1 MKQFRT
7 VFNFELKN
15 YFKNKIFIGTTVFL
29 VLAIAIVMFIPKI
42 SNAFSSISDSSVE
55 KSSVML
61 IASTSSED
69 AQLLQKTFAEAFP
82 NYDVCQVENDIE
94 KIKSKIISEEA
105 ECALIITE
113 PTSYKY
119 YVKNLSI
126 TDVNTDIVDE
136 VLQNNYRV
144 NSMIQNGISSDQ
156 ASQIIS
162 TQIDH
167 DIESFDKDQSQNF
180 IYTYIIVVMLFMV
193 IMIYGQMVASTVA
206 IEKGSRT
213 MELLIT
219 SVRPTAMMFG
229 KVIASCVAGFF
240 QLMCV
245 FGSSILLFNINKQD
259 WADNPLICSIFD
271 MPIKLLLYMLL
282 FFVLGFFI
290 YAFLYGAIGSTVSR
304 IEDIN
309 TVTMPITL
317 ISIFAFYSVIFAI
330 STGNT
335 NGLLIKV
342 CSYIPF
348 TSPTAMFTRIAM
360 NTVPW
365 YEISISI
372 FILIVSVFG
381 IGILSAKIYKVG
393 VFLYGTTP
401 KIGSVLKSI
410 KGA

>member
-42 SNAFSSISDSSVE
+42 SNAFSSIGDSSVE

>member
-1 MKQFRT
+1 
-7 VFNFELKN
+7 
-15 YFKNKIFIGTTVFL
+15 
-29 VLAIAIVMFIPKI
+29 
-42 SNAFSSISDSSVE
+42 
-55 KSSVML
+55 
-61 IASTSSED
+61 
-69 AQLLQKTFAEAFP
+69 
-82 NYDVCQVENDIE
+82 
-94 KIKSKIISEEA
+94 
-105 ECALIITE
+105 
-113 PTSYKY
+113 
-119 YVKNLSI
+119 
-126 TDVNTDIVDE
+126 
-136 VLQNNYRV
+136 
-144 NSMIQNGISSDQ
+144 
-156 ASQIIS
+156 
-162 TQIDH
+162 
-167 DIESFDKDQSQNF
+167 
-180 IYTYIIVVMLFMV
+180 MLFMV

>member
-42 SNAFSSISDSSVE
+42 SNAFSSIGDSSVE

-105 ECALIITE
+105 ECALIITG

-206 IEKGSRT
+206 IEKSSRT

-229 KVIASCVAGFF
+229 KIIASCVAGFF

-372 FILIVSVFG
+372 FILIISVFG

>member
-282 FFVLGFFI
+282 FFVFGFFI
-290 YAFLYGAIGSTVSR
+290 YAFLYGAIGSTV
-304 IEDIN
+304 
-309 TVTMPITL
+309 
-317 ISIFAFYSVIFAI
+317 
-330 STGNT
+330 
-335 NGLLIKV
+335 
-342 CSYIPF
+342 
-348 TSPTAMFTRIAM
+348 
-360 NTVPW
+360 
-365 YEISISI
+365 
-372 FILIVSVFG
+372 
-381 IGILSAKIYKVG
+381 
-393 VFLYGTTP
+393 
-401 KIGSVLKSI
+401 
-410 KGA
+410 

>member
-42 SNAFSSISDSSVE
+42 SNAFSSIGDSSVE

-372 FILIVSVFG
+372 FILIISVFG

>member
-42 SNAFSSISDSSVE
+42 SNAFSSIGDSSVE

-229 KVIASCVAGFF
+229 KVISSCVAGFF

>member
-1 MKQFRT
+1 MCIR
-7 VFNFELKN
+7 
-15 YFKNKIFIGTTVFL
+15 
-29 VLAIAIVMFIPKI
+29 
-42 SNAFSSISDSSVE
+42 DR
-55 KSSVML
+55 
-61 IASTSSED
+61 
-69 AQLLQKTFAEAFP
+69 
-82 NYDVCQVENDIE
+82 
-94 KIKSKIISEEA
+94 
-105 ECALIITE
+105 
-113 PTSYKY
+113 Y